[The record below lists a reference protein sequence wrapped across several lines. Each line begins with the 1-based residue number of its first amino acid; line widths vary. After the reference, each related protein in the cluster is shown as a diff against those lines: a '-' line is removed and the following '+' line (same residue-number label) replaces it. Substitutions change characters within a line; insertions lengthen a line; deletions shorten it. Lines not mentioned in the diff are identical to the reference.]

1 MEVDLMFKSCSR
13 CIWECGCDEGV
24 CGYYSPISDI
34 LLEEDYF
41 TRLLINTVEYSKEIM
56 SEDFYD

>member
-1 MEVDLMFKSCSR
+1 MFKSCSR

-56 SEDFYD
+56 SEDFYN